1 MKGGNNTG
9 AGNKFEKV
17 DTVTGMKL
25 IKMDKRPGH
34 TYDYQ
39 DKEEGMF
46 RNQSYQKL
54 QTASA
59 LITADEQLQRN
70 NQRRSRAQRCIMAK
84 ILHTQTAKSPERNP
98 VDRAL
103 IRQLDFKKRE
113 SEIRHSAID

>member
-1 MKGGNNTG
+1 MKGNNG
-9 AGNKFEKV
+9 GSKFEKV

-54 QTASA
+54 QTSSA
-59 LITADEQLQRN
+59 LIADEQLQRK
-70 NQRRSRAQRCIMAK
+70 NQRRSRA
-84 ILHTQTAKSPERNP
+84 
-98 VDRAL
+98 
-103 IRQLDFKKRE
+103 
-113 SEIRHSAID
+113 

>member
-1 MKGGNNTG
+1 MKGGNNNG

-46 RNQSYQKL
+46 RN
-54 QTASA
+54 
-59 LITADEQLQRN
+59 
-70 NQRRSRAQRCIMAK
+70 
-84 ILHTQTAKSPERNP
+84 
-98 VDRAL
+98 
-103 IRQLDFKKRE
+103 
-113 SEIRHSAID
+113 